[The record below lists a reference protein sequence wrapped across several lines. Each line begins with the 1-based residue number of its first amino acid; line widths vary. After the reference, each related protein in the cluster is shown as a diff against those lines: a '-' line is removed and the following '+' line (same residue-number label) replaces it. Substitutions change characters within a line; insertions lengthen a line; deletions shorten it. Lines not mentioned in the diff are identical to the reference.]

1 MRAGG
6 LLVGFLVLVA
16 GWLVW
21 WTDTGPRP
29 LPGSGAIQAARSED
43 LAARPWASASLK
55 PLRVAAELRSGDPL
69 VLAARDLGIPSP
81 IFAVAAPC
89 PPGLFVRQ
97 NLWSGGLLGMALGRD
112 AERTT
117 LGALPIP
124 PEGAWV
130 SLYVGEVR
138 LATRH
143 VLPAEAA
150 ARFVFPAELLIQ
162 RVLFGGP
169 VT

>member
-16 GWLVW
+16 GWLLW
-21 WTDTGPRP
+21 WTDAGPRP
-29 LPGSGAIQAARSED
+29 LPISRAVQAARSED
-43 LAARPWASASLK
+43 LAARPWTSATLK

-69 VLAARDLGIPSP
+69 VQTARDLGIPSP
-81 IFAVAAPC
+81 IFAVAAPY
-89 PPGLFVRQ
+89 PPGLLCPQ
-97 NLWSGGLLGMALGRD
+97 NLWCGGLLGMALGMH
-112 AERTT
+112 AERAT
-117 LGALPIP
+117 LGALPVP

-130 SLYVGEVR
+130 SLYVGDVR

-143 VLPAEAA
+143 VLPLEAA
-150 ARFVFPAELLIQ
+150 ARFVFPVEFLIQ
-162 RVLFGGP
+162 RVLLGGA